1 MNRQAIRN
9 YLPAIFIFIFLNA
22 FFLLMTKKL
31 EFRGFD
37 YIVMAAGN
45 LLIFAVSFV
54 SLLMGAKGLQSKNN
68 HAFFRMVYGS
78 FLIKLLIL
86 AGAAFVYIMQA
97 KKEVN
102 KASLFFCMGLYIVY
116 TVIEVS
122 ALVKMAKQKKN
133 A

>member
-1 MNRQAIRN
+1 
-9 YLPAIFIFIFLNA
+9 
-22 FFLLMTKKL
+22 
-31 EFRGFD
+31 
-37 YIVMAAGN
+37 
-45 LLIFAVSFV
+45 
-54 SLLMGAKGLQSKNN
+54 
-68 HAFFRMVYGS
+68 
-78 FLIKLLIL
+78 
-86 AGAAFVYIMQA
+86 MQA

>member
-9 YLPAIFIFIFLNA
+9 YLPAILIFIFFNA
-22 FFLLMTKKL
+22 FFLLATKKL
-31 EFRGFD
+31 ESWGFD
-37 YIVMAAGN
+37 YTVLAAGN

-54 SLLMGAKGLQSKNN
+54 SLLMVAKGLQSKNN
-68 HAFFRMVYGS
+68 HAFFRMVYGN

-86 AGAAFVYIMQA
+86 AGAAFAYIMQA

-102 KASLFFCMGLYIVY
+102 KTSLFFCMGLYIVY